1 MQAYN
6 NKRKGGE
13 VSKHTGHFV
22 PVEERKEV
30 AKEIKRSHF
39 TLGSDKSK
47 SPTYFCHPQTANG
60 KATVI
65 LMVNCS

>member
-6 NKRKGGE
+6 NKRKGEE
-13 VSKHTGHFV
+13 VSKHIGNFV

-39 TLGSDKSK
+39 TLGSDKGK
-47 SPTYFCHPQTANG
+47 SPTFKISIILTRPMGEFANSY
-60 KATVI
+60 TDE
-65 LMVNCS
+65 